1 MVETSRPAVSA
12 GGKGAEFA
20 WWAVPIVALLG
31 SYAAAPTAGFVW
43 DDYALI
49 VGSPLVT
56 GHATLVEHFSQ
67 PFWSNVLQSARS
79 FYRPLVT
86 LSYAWDHRL
95 WHNWAGGYHLTNL
108 LLHLAC
114 TLLVAA
120 LCLRAGAS
128 RPVAC
133 LLATAFAVFPRLT
146 ESVAWISGRT
156 DPAAAIGALG
166 ALLLYK
172 PGRGSWG
179 RKVLAGF
186 SLLAGL
192 LCKETALCAVVGL
205 VLFAWVESAR
215 PRRVVRIVLELGPI
229 WAALAIYAALRL
241 PVMSANDVE
250 HAMAPR
256 PPLAV
261 FLSST
266 EALFRYLW
274 MLVDPLRPRLQ
285 IGDLDRPQPML
296 SGLGVALAVACLFVV
311 RRWAGRWTSMQWAA
325 IGLGG
330 TALALVLHLIRLDVN
345 IVAAD
350 RFAYLPL
357 AALAIGLAPAMERAW
372 QRRRKLVMVGAA
384 VILGSFT
391 IATALRVRMW
401 TSEVALWR
409 DAVAHSFPGAA
420 VPRGELGVALMHRGR
435 HDEALTILNSVAP
448 DKASLVAINQATC
461 LDKVGRRSEAIALL
475 QLLLR
480 VEPKRSRAWVNLM
493 LLHARDRRFGEAR
506 AIGARLS
513 AEFGN
518 RLDIQDLVKQVD
530 IASADWAALPVEAVD
545 EPMDVR
551 ARRATWFER
560 IGAVPE
566 AQARW
571 KTLALD
577 ARADSDVRL
586 EAATYVALG
595 GRASEARA
603 VLGALAAEGALTSH
617 LPALRA
623 ALDGRFDEE

>member
-1 MVETSRPAVSA
+1 MVEISRPAESA
-12 GGKGAEFA
+12 GGKGGAFG
-20 WWAVPIVALLG
+20 WWALPIVALLG
-31 SYAAAPTAGFVW
+31 SYAAVPTIGFVW

-56 GHATLVEHFSQ
+56 GHAAVAEHFSQ

-86 LSYAWDHRL
+86 LSYAWDYRL

-108 LLHLAC
+108 LLHLVC

-120 LCLRAGAS
+120 LCLRAGAG

-156 DPAAAIGALG
+156 DPAAAVGALG

-172 PGRGSWG
+172 PGAGSWG
-179 RKVLAGF
+179 RKVLAGL

-192 LCKETALCAVVGL
+192 LCKETALAAVVGL
-205 VLFAWVESAR
+205 ALFAWMESAR
-215 PRRVVRIVLELGPI
+215 PRRVGHIVIELGPI
-229 WAALAIYAALRL
+229 WAALVVYAALRL
-241 PVMSANDVE
+241 PVMGANNAE
-250 HAMAPR
+250 QGLGPR
-256 PPLAV
+256 PSLVV
-261 FLSST
+261 FLASS
-266 EALFRYLW
+266 EALFRYGW
-274 MLVDPLRPRLQ
+274 MLIDPLRPRLQ
-285 IGDLDRPQPML
+285 IGDLDRPQPIL
-296 SGLGVALAVACLFVV
+296 SGLGVGLAVACLLAM
-311 RRWAGRWTSMQWAA
+311 RGWAGRWTSLQWAA

-350 RFAYLPL
+350 RFVYLPL
-357 AALAIGLAPAMERAW
+357 AALAIGTAPVMERAW
-372 QRRRKLVMVGAA
+372 RRQRKLVMVGAA

-391 IATALRVRMW
+391 IATALRVRLW
-401 TSEVALWR
+401 TNEVALWR
-409 DAVAHSFPGAA
+409 AAVAHSFPGAA
-420 VPRGELGVALMHRGR
+420 VPRGELGIALMHQGR
-435 HDEALTILNSVAP
+435 HDEALAILGSVAP
-448 DKASLVAINQATC
+448 DKASLIAINQATC
-461 LDKVGRRSEAIALL
+461 LDKVGRRSEAVALL
-475 QLLLR
+475 QLLLQA
-480 VEPKRSRAWVNLM
+480 EPKRSRARVNLM
-493 LLHARDRRFGEAR
+493 LMYARDRRFDEAR
-506 AIGARLS
+506 TIGSRLS

-530 IASADWAALPVEAVD
+530 VASADWAALPVEVAD
-545 EPMDVR
+545 EPTAIR
-551 ARRATWFER
+551 ARRAAWFER

-571 KTLALD
+571 NTLALD
-577 ARADSDVRL
+577 TLADSELRL
-586 EAATYVALG
+586 KAATYVALG

-603 VLGALAAEGALTSH
+603 ILGALAAEGALASH

-623 ALDGRFDEE
+623 ALEGRFDEE